1 MIEDMEYQKTL
12 KETKERVDAAVGAA
26 RVSDLSN
33 PDKWEE
39 EAERDLELLL
49 QFSTDKIKAL
59 YNLFLT
65 VDQFVI
71 NQKIQLQQ
79 FRHEPP
85 SIDEL
90 REISWA
96 VSEFY
101 EEFLD
106 TEQMIEELK
115 HRAKNFK
122 RKEKK

>member
-1 MIEDMEYQKTL
+1 MEYQKTL
-12 KETKERVDAAVGAA
+12 KETKERFDAAVGAA

-85 SIDEL
+85 SINEL

>member
-12 KETKERVDAAVGAA
+12 KETKERFDAAVGAA

>member
-12 KETKERVDAAVGAA
+12 KETKERFDAAVGAA

-85 SIDEL
+85 SINEL

>member
-12 KETKERVDAAVGAA
+12 KETKERFDAAVGAA
-26 RVSDLSN
+26 RVSDFSN

-90 REISWA
+90 RDQLGG
-96 VSEFY
+96 V
-101 EEFLD
+101 
-106 TEQMIEELK
+106 
-115 HRAKNFK
+115 
-122 RKEKK
+122 

>member
-12 KETKERVDAAVGAA
+12 KQTRERFDAAVGAA
-26 RVSDLSN
+26 RVSDFSN

>member
-1 MIEDMEYQKTL
+1 MIEEAEYQKTL
-12 KETKERVDAAVGAA
+12 KETKERFDQAAIEA
-26 RVSDLSN
+26 RAFDLSN
-33 PDKWEE
+33 SDKWEE

-65 VDQFVI
+65 VDQFVT